1 MANNIITNVIVPNMF
16 NAMNMANVIIAKIVF
31 AKLRYAKISR
41 KYFWENVKFENM
53 FSKCENFANCLMS
66 PSRS

>member
-31 AKLRYAKISR
+31 AKLRYAKIS
-41 KYFWENVKFENM
+41 
-53 FSKCENFANCLMS
+53 
-66 PSRS
+66 